1 LVPYQVL
8 GVGES
13 DCSPWIER
21 ELVLVQM
28 LPAAV
33 VLELAMQLPV
43 LAVFPVLVMLW
54 MLVLAM
60 QLLVLL
66 VAMQLL
72 GYRRQT
78 LPSRYP
84 VVCVSWQS
92 F

>member
-1 LVPYQVL
+1 MAL
-8 GVGES
+8 
-13 DCSPWIER
+13 
-21 ELVLVQM
+21 
-28 LPAAV
+28 A
-33 VLELAMQLPV
+33 LAMQLPV
-43 LAVFPVLVMLW
+43 LVVFPVLVMLW

-84 VVCVSWQS
+84 VVCVSWYS
-92 F
+92 FQRSHDFLK